1 MQQDRSI
8 TCLLY
13 SFQSCLFP
21 WKMFL
26 FKCGFFSHIILL
38 ECLVLQQNGF
48 KYSNVYLLI
57 GQVSFFFSNQVVV
70 TRNQTQC
77 SKQNIIKAGTGFLS
91 FLLFLRN
98 KISCLSPPPLTLF
111 GLFPWPEQLDL
122 TCLCLIYFGSAVKMV
137 SFSTENVF

>member
-8 TCLLY
+8 RCLLY
-13 SFQSCLFP
+13 SFQSCLFS

-26 FKCGFFSHIILL
+26 FKCGFFQPHYFTGVPCFTVEWIQI
-38 ECLVLQQNGF
+38 F
-48 KYSNVYLLI
+48 KCIFTHWL
-57 GQVSFFFSNQVVV
+57 GFFFSNQVVV
-70 TRNQTQC
+70 ARNQTQC
-77 SKQNIIKAGTGFLS
+77 SKQNIITAGTGFLS